1 MCLKHIKRTLDPGYQ
16 RVQKDQ
22 EELKLMVCQ
31 KPPATEGH
39 YFSSLKQPQF
49 WGLIWSLIEMFQIVD
64 YNEDETSPVH
74 FMTFAKKGRLV
85 IRLKKN
91 PGVIAWRQP
100 SVLMIWAVTPFLV
113 RQGWGARGWGWGWC
127 PGCWRDRKY
136 QWEGKRIPGSGHSLG
151 TCSSAH
157 IPVAFPFLNRDG
169 GALDAAL
176 PLG

>member
-74 FMTFAKKGRLV
+74 FMTFAKQGRLV
-85 IRLKKN
+85 IRLKKTW
-91 PGVIAWRQP
+91 VIAWRQP

-113 RQGWGARGWGWGWC
+113 RQGLGGWC
-127 PGCWRDRKY
+127 PGCWRDRKD
-136 QWEGKRIPGSGHSLG
+136 QWEGKRTWAPESQ
-151 TCSSAH
+151 
-157 IPVAFPFLNRDG
+157 PFPWN
-169 GALDAAL
+169 
-176 PLG
+176 